1 MKKIS
6 EWCLEYLD
14 QHSAALAK
22 RGGKNG
28 PIAGAVFQHGTY
40 YAAIQALL
48 FVFCY
53 RHDELLP
60 IMDGIIFIT
69 NLSNYA
75 IIIGEVKSWKLD
87 QLLYNPLDPLHHI
100 SQGVALSFLNLNRFF
115 HLLIYL

>member
-6 EWCLEYLD
+6 DWCLEYLD

-60 IMDGIIFIT
+60 IMDG
-69 NLSNYA
+69 
-75 IIIGEVKSWKLD
+75 EVKSWKLD

-115 HLLIYL
+115 IC